1 MDSANTVIQNEI
13 FILPPGLKLQAV
25 LGACQFE
32 TISVGRFE
40 RLGSFPSGERSQE
53 QDNEKEGVQA
63 RFGCARIQVHLATSS
78 GHAMWALTTL

>member
-1 MDSANTVIQNEI
+1 MDAANTVIQNVI
-13 FILPPGLKLQAV
+13 FILPPGLKFQAV

-32 TISVGRFE
+32 RTSIGRFE
-40 RLGSFPSGERSQE
+40 RTGSSPSGERSQE
-53 QDNEKEGVQA
+53 QGYGKEGVQA